1 MVKIVDI
8 LSCRMAG
15 YLNKIYRAKREQ
27 LKKAASN
34 VADQLFPFLYARH
47 FEQANAAIASE
58 VLKSLVI
65 CLPKRTLDV
74 ITEYLLDEKPG
85 VYLRFG
91 DGDVFLLNKKNDS
104 YQDARPQL
112 SEEMKEAFSLKGP
125 GVLKALMI
133 HSARFGAE
141 PGMFPGNHLV
151 TDRAAA
157 ELIGCVYPWFVGYE
171 LFSPIALHYLATYEP
186 EAANQ
191 FLRLLKSKSV
201 IFVGNEAV
209 PPAIIER
216 LFGDSTHVKTP
227 AHNSYDSIDL
237 IEKNAVEAL
246 DKRKIKYGVVVIA
259 MGCSG
264 RVLMKRLHRRNFPV
278 FMFDFGS
285 LLDGIC
291 GWQTRTWLKE
301 EIRYDVLLEGL

>member
-1 MVKIVDI
+1 M
-8 LSCRMAG
+8 
-15 YLNKIYRAKREQ
+15 EQ
-27 LKKAASN
+27 LKIATAK
-34 VADQLFPFLYARH
+34 VADKLFPFLYTRH
-47 FEQANAAIASE
+47 FEQANDEIVAEA
-58 VLKSLVI
+58 LKSLMVSS
-65 CLPKRTLDV
+65 PKRTLDV
-74 ITEYLLDEKPG
+74 ISEYLLDENSG
-85 VYLRFG
+85 AYMRFG
-91 DGDVFLLNKKNDS
+91 DGDVFLLYKRDDS
-104 YQDARPQL
+104 YQEARGRL

-133 HSARFGAE
+133 HSVRFGAD

-151 TDRAAA
+151 SDAAA
-157 ELIGCVYPWFVGYE
+157 TELIRHVYPCFVGYE
-171 LFSPIALHYLATYEP
+171 LFSPIALHYIATYEP
-186 EAANQ
+186 EAGNR
-191 FLRLLKSKSV
+191 FLRLLKSKTV

-209 PPAIIER
+209 SPAIIER

-237 IEKNAVEAL
+237 IEKNTVEAL
-246 DKRKIKYGVVVIA
+246 DKKKIKYGVVVIA

-264 RVLMKRLHRRNFPV
+264 RVLMKRLQTRNYPI